1 MAVNDVFPKM
11 LATPTAVS
19 TSGSVTTVFTVTT
32 GYQWT
37 VKQIIICNTDGVD
50 RWVSLGHNATSA
62 TAGNCFVYQMPIAA
76 NDTIVLD
83 TALVFDAGQ
92 KLYAHADTASKVN
105 VAVTGWERQTA

>member
-19 TSGSVTTVFTVTT
+19 NGSASTVFTVTT

-37 VKQIIICNTDGVD
+37 VKQIIICNTDSVD
-50 RWVSLGHNATSA
+50 RWFSLGYNATSA
-62 TAGNCFVYQMPIAA
+62 TAGNCFVYRMPIAA

-83 TALVFDAGQ
+83 TALVFNAGE
-92 KLYAHADTASKVN
+92 KLYADADTGSVVN
-105 VAVTGWERQTA
+105 VSVTGWERQTA